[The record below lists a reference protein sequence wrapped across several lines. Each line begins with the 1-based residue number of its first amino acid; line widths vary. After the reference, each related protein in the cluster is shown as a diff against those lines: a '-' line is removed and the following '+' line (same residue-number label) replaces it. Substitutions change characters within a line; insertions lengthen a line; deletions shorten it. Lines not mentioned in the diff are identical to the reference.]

1 MQTEQKLAHTVEIA
15 ERLSIL
21 ILYGIQ
27 LGFEWLSFLIRVLFL
42 LGSMLLLNWV
52 YFLERLMLIV
62 LFYWNYNEIVLNS
75 SHFNMLLMKKIVY
88 LYIKFLTYFQY
99 FLVISEKNS
108 KLFRSNHKFIKSL
121 SNLRIWTES
130 ARGSHQWDGLEYY
143 LQSGLLLA
151 RYFNIQNNKL
161 FLQGLDLSWSLHP
174 YFLKFFANLSNRF
187 WIINWYFKTI
197 L

>member
-99 FLVISEKNS
+99 FLVISEKIAS
-108 KLFRSNHKFIKSL
+108 CSDP
-121 SNLRIWTES
+121 TT
-130 ARGSHQWDGLEYY
+130 
-143 LQSGLLLA
+143 
-151 RYFNIQNNKL
+151 
-161 FLQGLDLSWSLHP
+161 
-174 YFLKFFANLSNRF
+174 NLSSRYQTYESGPNPPAAPINGTV
-187 WIINWYFKTI
+187 WNIICKVGYYWPDTSIFKTI
-197 L
+197 NCSFKDWIYPEACIRIF